1 MKGFFAALVFA
12 AVLPAQVVTCDSAP
26 VYEPC
31 EINVELSEG
40 DLAAHPNPY
49 ASVELRAEFRSPKGG
64 STKVMRAFWDGGR
77 TFRIRFAADFEGR
90 WDLRLISN
98 IPAIDKKI
106 FSFQATPART
116 AGFIEAFNS
125 RYFRYNAPESPH
137 YWMGFTSLGFS
148 TIPWETFTNLVDSRA
163 QQKFNHLRGL
173 VLGNPA
179 SAKTVLADPNQPAVD
194 HFRELDRRIAYLNSK
209 GIIADLMF
217 AGANN
222 ELADLLPERDQQ
234 EHYIRYVVARY
245 GAYNVT
251 WQGLQE
257 FESYKDGRTL
267 LREIMGAVQRLDPYQ
282 HPRSTHTLATSSPL
296 IEDGW
301 MTYITHQGASDSL
314 AIIDYETHLLP
325 VVNAGVGVEGDIN
338 SDELRK
344 RMWRVAIRGSYPTYA
359 GADEPSA
366 LETAGV
372 QAATHLSDFF
382 GQTRYIDLQP
392 YYRLT
397 GGHAMSL
404 QYIDGWDEAKGVEY
418 VVYMGEP
425 GPVDLLVPKSDYD
438 VSWFNPIDG
447 SWLDEEKKFK
457 GDRYRGSPPDM
468 NHDWV
473 LYVRREGKKESFNK
487 RYYLEARQVV
497 PKEVE
502 ARPAE
507 LPFAIQLPDE
517 QRLVAGETYDF
528 NATVTKSTEAAKQM
542 AWLWIGEVSG
552 SGRSARVIG
561 TEQFGR
567 FQIPSGLTDRYP
579 ATFSLRLSV
588 VDGAGRLYEGFRAFT
603 LEKPAEPGQ

>member
-1 MKGFFAALVFA
+1 MKGLFAAFVFA
-12 AVLPAQVVTCDSAP
+12 AVLPAQVVVCDSAL

-31 EINVELSEG
+31 EITIELSEA
-40 DLAAHPNPY
+40 DIAAHPNPY

-64 STKVMRAFWDGGR
+64 STKVMPAFWDGAR

-90 WDLRLISN
+90 WDFRLISN
-98 IPAIDKKI
+98 ISAIDKKI
-106 FSFQATPART
+106 FSFQAGPART
-116 AGFIEAFNS
+116 PGFIEVFNS

-148 TIPWETFTNLVDSRA
+148 TMPWETFTSLVDARA

-173 VLGNPA
+173 VLGPPD
-179 SAKTVLADPNQPAVD
+179 SAKAVLADPVRPAVD

-209 GIIADLMF
+209 GIVADLLLG
-217 AGANN
+217 GANN
-222 ELADLLPERDQQ
+222 ELADLLPERAQR
-234 EHYIRYVVARY
+234 EHYVRYVVARY

-251 WQGLQE
+251 WQGLEE
-257 FESYKDGRTL
+257 FESYKDGRDL
-267 LREIMGAVQRLDPYQ
+267 LRETMGLVQRLDPYQ
-282 HPRSTHTLATSSPL
+282 HPRSTHTLATSSPM

-314 AIIDYETHLLP
+314 AVIDYETHLLP
-325 VVNAGVGVEGDIN
+325 VVNAGVGVEGVIDA
-338 SDELRK
+338 DEVRK

-359 GADEPSA
+359 GNSA
-366 LETAGV
+366 GGQDTAGA
-372 QAATHLSDFF
+372 QAATHLFDFF

-397 GGHAMSL
+397 GGHALSL
-404 QYIDGWDEAKGVEY
+404 QYINGWDEAKGVEY
-418 VVYMGEP
+418 VVYLEDP

-438 VSWFNPIDG
+438 VSWFNPVDG
-447 SWLDEEKKFK
+447 SWLDEKKKFK
-457 GDRYRGSPPDM
+457 GDRYRGSPPDTS
-468 NHDWV
+468 HDWV

-507 LPFAIQLPDE
+507 LPFEIQLPDR
-517 QRLVAGETYDF
+517 QRLAAGQTYDF
-528 NATVTKSTEAAKQM
+528 NATVTKSTEAAKQL
-542 AWLWIGEVSG
+542 AWLWMGEVSG
-552 SGRSARVIG
+552 SGRTARVIG

-567 FQIPSGLTDRYP
+567 FQIPSSLTDRYP
-579 ATFSLRLSV
+579 ATFSLRLLA
-588 VDGAGRLYEGFRAFT
+588 VDGAGRLFEGFRAFT
-603 LEKPAEPGQ
+603 LEKPSESTE

>member
-1 MKGFFAALVFA
+1 MKGLFAALVFA
-12 AVLPAQVVTCDSAP
+12 AVLPAQVVVCDSAP

-31 EINVELSEG
+31 EITVELSEA
-40 DLAAHPNPY
+40 DIAAHPNPY
-49 ASVELRAEFRSPKGG
+49 QSVELRAEFRSPKGG
-64 STKVMRAFWDGGR
+64 STKVMPAFWDGAR

-106 FSFQATPART
+106 FSFQASAART
-116 AGFIEAFNS
+116 PGFIEAFNS

-137 YWMGFTSLGFS
+137 YWMGFAGLGFS
-148 TIPWETFTNLVDSRA
+148 TMPWESFTRLADARA
-163 QQKFNHLRGL
+163 EQKFNHLRGL
-173 VLGNPA
+173 ALGPPD
-179 SAKTVLADPNQPAVD
+179 SARAVLADPDQPAVD

-209 GIIADLMF
+209 GIVVDLVLG
-217 AGANN
+217 GANN
-222 ELADLLPERDQQ
+222 ELAELLPQRDQR
-234 EHYIRYVVARY
+234 ERYVRYVVARY

-251 WQGLQE
+251 WQGFEE
-257 FESYKDGRTL
+257 FESYEDGRAL
-267 LREIMGAVQRLDPYQ
+267 LREAMSLVQRLDPYQ
-282 HPRSTHTLATSSPL
+282 HPRSTHTQASSSPL

-314 AIIDYETHLLP
+314 AVIDYETHLLP
-325 VVNAGVGVEGDIN
+325 VVNAGVGAEGDIP

-359 GADEPSA
+359 GANEASA
-366 LETAGV
+366 EETAGV
-372 QAATHLSDFF
+372 HAATHLFDFF

-404 QYIDGWDEAKGVEY
+404 QYINGWDEAKGVEY
-418 VVYMGEP
+418 VVYIEDP

-438 VSWFNPIDG
+438 VSWFNPVDG
-447 SWLDEEKKFK
+447 SWFDEKKKFK
-457 GDRYRGSPPDM
+457 GDRYRGSPPDT

-487 RYYLEARQVV
+487 RYYLEARRVV

-507 LPFAIQLPDE
+507 LPFEIQFPDQ

-542 AWLWIGEVSG
+542 AWLWVGEVSG

-567 FQIPSGLTDRYP
+567 FQIPSTLTDRYP
-579 ATFSLRLSV
+579 ATFSLRLLAI
-588 VDGAGRLYEGFRAFT
+588 DGAGRLFEGFRAFT
-603 LEKPAEPGQ
+603 LEQPDESTQ